1 MAPDLTLKQIPGSD
15 CDFEEILEF
24 AATYDGYRR
33 IAESPKNLSAVYEPI
48 RMEWRRSGVLP
59 DWMGVDLLRGFLF
72 LMYREDHFGQPMGCL
87 SEEEEVEHLE
97 PFRQVIEAI
106 RRQCV

>member
-1 MAPDLTLKQIPGSD
+1 MAADLTLGQIPASD

-24 AATYDGYRR
+24 AASYDGYRR
-33 IAESPKNLSAVYEPI
+33 IAESPETLSAVYQPI
-48 RMEWRRSGVLP
+48 RMEWRRSGSLP
-59 DWMGVDLLRGFLF
+59 DWVGIDLLRGFLF
-72 LMYREDHFGQPMGCL
+72 LMYRENHFVQPMGCL
-87 SEEEEVEHLE
+87 SEEEVEHLE

>member
-1 MAPDLTLKQIPGSD
+1 
-15 CDFEEILEF
+15 
-24 AATYDGYRR
+24 
-33 IAESPKNLSAVYEPI
+33 
-48 RMEWRRSGVLP
+48 
-59 DWMGVDLLRGFLF
+59 MGIDLLRGFLF

>member
-1 MAPDLTLKQIPGSD
+1 MTPDLTLEQISASG

-33 IAESPKNLSAVYEPI
+33 IAGSPENLSAVYEPI
-48 RMEWRRSGVLP
+48 RMDWRKSGVLP
-59 DWMGVDLLRGFLF
+59 GWMGIDLLRGFLF
-72 LMYREDHFGQPMGCL
+72 LMYRENHFVQPMGCL
-87 SEEEEVEHLE
+87 SEEEVEHLE

>member
-1 MAPDLTLKQIPGSD
+1 MTPDLTLEQIPASD

-33 IAESPKNLSAVYEPI
+33 IAESPENLSAVYEPI
-48 RMEWRRSGVLP
+48 RTEWRRSGALP
-59 DWMGVDLLRGFLF
+59 DWMGIDLLRGFLF
-72 LMYREDHFGQPMGCL
+72 LMYREDHFGQPTGCL
-87 SEEEEVEHLE
+87 SEEEEAEHLE